1 MWKLRISQAE
11 IMVKKTNNDSNDGD
25 NIGLILII
33 IMIIMLIMTVT
44 LKLIMLRILCL
55 LSVCFLLITDFEEY
69 ARYLFH
75 DSFIFILYKKSI

>member
-1 MWKLRISQAE
+1 M
-11 IMVKKTNNDSNDGD
+11 KKTNNDSNDGD
-25 NIGLILII
+25 NIVLILII
-33 IMIIMLIMTVT
+33 IMIMIIMLIMTVT